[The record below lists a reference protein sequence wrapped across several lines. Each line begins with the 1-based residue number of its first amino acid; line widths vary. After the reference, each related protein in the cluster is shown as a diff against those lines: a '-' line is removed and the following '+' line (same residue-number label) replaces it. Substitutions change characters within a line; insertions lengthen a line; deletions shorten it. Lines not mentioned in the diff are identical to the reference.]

1 MKTCIKLL
9 SKVAILAHPC
19 YHINMSKLTST
30 NPSRNYQ
37 AVGEVETSTPD
48 EVKAKVD
55 KARSAKKEWGGLGV
69 AGRVELMRKV
79 SEKFAEN
86 KERFAKLE
94 AEEMGMP
101 VKEAL
106 EDFDFGLDYL
116 NSYID
121 KAEEYLKPIITL
133 DNDEELHQVF
143 KEPYGVAACIVPWN
157 FPFANWVWQCG
168 QNLIAG
174 NTIVFKH
181 SEETQLCGKLIEEI
195 VNSVLPEGV
204 FNEVYG
210 DGSVGETLVN
220 QDVNLICFTGSSA
233 TGVKINQ
240 SAASRLIPT
249 CLELGGSAPG
259 IIFEDADIESIAG
272 TIFTARFMACGQ
284 MCDALKRL
292 IVHESKADETIAKL
306 TSLIAEKKIGEASDE
321 QTDFGPLVAE
331 RQLKL
336 LEEQVT
342 DAVSKGAKVIVGGK
356 KPEGVEG
363 AYYEP
368 TLLTNVTSDMRV
380 WREEV
385 FGPVLP
391 VVTFSS
397 EEEAV
402 DMANDT
408 KYGLGAY
415 IFTADNDRFMRV
427 AHQLE
432 SGMVSQNTLSY
443 INTCNPF
450 TGYKMSGGGRE
461 HAQFGFEDF
470 TQIKVIARNK

>member
-1 MKTCIKLL
+1 MSNFTIP
-9 SKVAILAHPC
+9 VANVVSPC
-19 YHINMSKLTST
+19 YHLVMSKLQST
-30 NPSRNYQ
+30 NPSSAYKVID
-37 AVGEVETSTPD
+37 AVEVSSVD
-48 EVKAKVD
+48 DVKTKVAK
-55 KARSAKKEWGGLGV
+55 AHSAKKAWRELGIT
-69 AGRVELMRKV
+69 GRVELMRKV
-79 SEKFAEN
+79 STIFAEN
-86 KERFAKLE
+86 KDRFARLE

-116 NSYID
+116 NSYLD
-121 KAEEYLKPIITL
+121 KGEEYLKPITTL
-133 DNDEELHQVF
+133 DTDEELHQVF

-157 FPFANWVWQCG
+157 FPFANWIWQCG
-168 QNLIAG
+168 QNLVAG

-195 VNSVLPEGV
+195 VNSVLPDGV

-210 DGSVGETLVN
+210 DGSVGEQLVN
-220 QDVNLICFTGSSA
+220 EDVDLVCFTGSSA
-233 TGVKINQ
+233 TGIKIKQ
-240 SAASRLIPT
+240 ATASRLLPV

-259 IIFEDADIESIAG
+259 IIFEDADIEEVAG

-292 IVHESKADETIAKL
+292 IVHESKLDEVTAKL
-306 TSLIAEKKIGEASDE
+306 TSLIKEKKIGDASDS

-342 DAVSKGAKVIVGGK
+342 DAISKGAKVIVGGK

-380 WREEV
+380 WQEEV

-391 VVTFSS
+391 IVTFTD
-397 EEEAV
+397 EEEAISK
-402 DMANDT
+402 ANDT

-415 IFTADNDRFMRV
+415 VFTADNERYMRV

-461 HAQFGFEDF
+461 HAQFGFEDV
-470 TQIKVIARNK
+470 TQIKVIARQK

>member
-1 MKTCIKLL
+1 M
-9 SKVAILAHPC
+9 SKVV
-19 YHINMSKLTST
+19 ST
-30 NPSRNYQ
+30 NPSTYKS
-37 AVGEVETSTPD
+37 VGEVDASTLD
-48 EVKAKVD
+48 DIQAKVKA
-55 KARSAKKEWGGLGV
+55 AHAAKKAWRELGV
-69 AGRVELMRKV
+69 AGRVELLRKV
-79 SEKFAEN
+79 SDKFAES

-101 VKEAL
+101 IKEAL

-116 NSYID
+116 NSY
-121 KAEEYLKPIITL
+121 L
-133 DNDEELHQVF
+133 DNGEEHLKSVVTLENDDERHEVF
-143 KEPYGVAACIVPWN
+143 KEPYGVVACIVPWN

-168 QNLIAG
+168 QNLVAG

-195 VNSVLPEGV
+195 VNSVLPDGV

-210 DGSVGETLVN
+210 DGSVGEQLVN
-220 QDVNLICFTGSSA
+220 QDVNLVCFTGSSA
-233 TGVKINQ
+233 TGVKIRQ
-240 SAASRLIPT
+240 TVASRLLPT

-259 IIFEDADIESIAG
+259 IIFEDADIKEVAG

-292 IVHESKADETIAKL
+292 IVHESKVDEIIAKL
-306 TSLIAEKKIGEASDE
+306 TSLIKEKKVGNASDS

-336 LEEQVT
+336 LEEQVA
-342 DAVSKGAKVIVGGK
+342 DAVSKGAKVLVGGK
-356 KPEGVEG
+356 KPDGLEG

-368 TLLTNVTSDMRV
+368 TLLTNITTDMRV
-380 WREEV
+380 WQEEV

-391 VVTFSS
+391 IVTFTSV
-397 EEEAV
+397 EEAIEK
-402 DMANDT
+402 ANDT

-415 IFTADNDRFMRV
+415 IFTADNERFMRV

-461 HAQFGFEDF
+461 HAQFGFDDV
-470 TQIKVIARNK
+470 TQIKVIARQK

>member
-1 MKTCIKLL
+1 M
-9 SKVAILAHPC
+9 SKVV
-19 YHINMSKLTST
+19 ST
-30 NPSRNYQ
+30 NPSTYKP
-37 AVGEVETSTPD
+37 VGEIDVSTLGD
-48 EVKAKVD
+48 IQAKVKA
-55 KARSAKKEWGGLGV
+55 AHGAKKAWRELGA
-69 AGRVELMRKV
+69 AGRIELLRKV
-79 SEKFAEN
+79 SSKFAEN

-116 NSYID
+116 NSYLD
-121 KAEEYLKPIITL
+121 TGEEHLKSVVTL
-133 DNDEELHQVF
+133 ENDDERHEVF
-143 KEPYGVAACIVPWN
+143 REPYGVVACIVPWN

-168 QNLIAG
+168 QNLVAG

-195 VNSVLPEGV
+195 VNSILPDGV

-210 DGSVGETLVN
+210 DGTVGEQLVN
-220 QDVNLICFTGSSA
+220 QSVNLVCFTGSSA
-233 TGVKINQ
+233 TGVKIRQ
-240 SAASRLIPT
+240 AVASRLLPT

-259 IIFEDADIESIAG
+259 IIFEDANIEEVAG

-292 IVHESKADETIAKL
+292 IVHESKVDEVIAKL
-306 TSLIAEKKIGEASDE
+306 TSLIKEKKVGDASDS

-336 LEEQVT
+336 LEEQVA
-342 DAVSKGAKVIVGGK
+342 DAVSKGAEVLIGGK
-356 KPEGVEG
+356 KPEGFEG

-368 TLLTNVTSDMRV
+368 TLLTNITTDMRV
-380 WREEV
+380 WQEEV

-391 VVTFSS
+391 IVTFTS

-402 DMANDT
+402 QKANDT

-415 IFTADNDRFMRV
+415 IFTADNERFMRV

-461 HAQFGFEDF
+461 HAQFGFEDV
-470 TQIKVIARNK
+470 TQIKVIARQK

>member
-1 MKTCIKLL
+1 M
-9 SKVAILAHPC
+9 SKVV
-19 YHINMSKLTST
+19 ST
-30 NPSRNYQ
+30 NPSTYKQ
-37 AVGEVETSTPD
+37 IAEVDVSNLD
-48 EVKAKVD
+48 DIQSKVKA
-55 KARSAKKEWGGLGV
+55 AHGAKNAWRELGV
-69 AGRVELMRKV
+69 KGRVELLRKV
-79 SEKFAEN
+79 SAKFTEN

-101 VKEAL
+101 IKEAL

-116 NSYID
+116 NSYLD
-121 KAEEYLKPIITL
+121 TGEEHLKSIVTL
-133 DNDEELHQVF
+133 ENDTELHEVF
-143 KEPYGVAACIVPWN
+143 KEPYGVVACIVPWN

-168 QNLIAG
+168 QNLVAG
-174 NTIVFKH
+174 NTVVFKH

-195 VNSVLPEGV
+195 VNSVLPKGV

-210 DGSVGETLVN
+210 DGSIGEQLVS
-220 QDVNLICFTGSSA
+220 QDVNLVCFTGSSA
-233 TGVKINQ
+233 TGVKIKQ
-240 SAASRLIPT
+240 AVTSRLLPV

-259 IIFEDADIESIAG
+259 IIFEDADIEEVAG

-292 IVHESKADETIAKL
+292 IVHESKVNEVIAKL
-306 TSLIAEKKIGEASDE
+306 TNLIKEKKVGDASDSE
-321 QTDFGPLVAE
+321 TDFGPLVAE

-336 LEEQVT
+336 LEEQVA
-342 DAVSKGAKVIVGGK
+342 DAVSKDAKVLIGGK
-356 KPEGVEG
+356 KPAGLNG

-368 TLLTNVTSDMRV
+368 TLLTNITTDMRV
-380 WREEV
+380 WQEEV

-391 VVTFSS
+391 IVTFKT
-397 EEEAV
+397 EDEAIQK
-402 DMANDT
+402 ANDT

-415 IFTADNDRFMRV
+415 IFTADNERFMRV

-461 HAQFGFEDF
+461 HAQFGFEDV
-470 TQIKVIARNK
+470 TQIKVITREK